1 LADVSQ
7 DRYGAPAGTLVKIAA
22 GVTPGHPTPLDTPL
36 WNSDLD
42 DRELQVLKDAL
53 REHVN
58 ALAVDI
64 GSRTPSIPDSL
75 VRAGNYIHSVFEDAG
90 LSVRAQH
97 YQYFGQRVTN
107 VLATI
112 PAATGASAYYVVG
125 AHYDTVP
132 STPGADDNAS
142 AVAVMLELAGRLRQA
157 RLKAPILF
165 AAFTLEEPPAHWT
178 GDQGSRVFVR
188 SCQSN
193 GDSVLGAII
202 LEMVGYT
209 APRQNYP
216 FLRRWP
222 GYPAQGYFI
231 GVIGNWRS
239 LRLGRA
245 VVTGFRKNRGLPVE
259 SLFLPF
265 DGRILPETRLSDHA
279 SFWDAGLPALMV
291 TDTAFFRNPNYHL
304 PSDTIDTLDFTFMA
318 QLVKSLEL
326 ALLEFPTVS
335 DPPES

>member
-1 LADVSQ
+1 LA
-7 DRYGAPAGTLVKIAA
+7 
-22 GVTPGHPTPLDTPL
+22 
-36 WNSDLD
+36 

-64 GSRTPSIPDSL
+64 GPRTPSSPDSL
-75 VRAGNYIHSVFEDAG
+75 VRAANYIHSALEEAG
-90 LSVRAQH
+90 LSVREQD
-97 YQYFGQRVTN
+97 YQYYDQRVTN

-112 PAATGASAYYVVG
+112 PAAIGASAYYVVG

-157 RLKAPILF
+157 RLKTPILF
-165 AAFTLEEPPAHWT
+165 AAFTLEEPPAYLT
-178 GDQGSRVFVR
+178 GHQGSRIFVR
-188 SCQSN
+188 NCQSN
-193 GDSVLGAII
+193 GESVLGAII

-209 APRQNYP
+209 APRQTYP

-222 GYPAQGYFI
+222 GYPAQGNFI

-239 LRLGRA
+239 LRFGRS
-245 VVTGFRKNRGLPVE
+245 VVRSFRENRDLPVE

-304 PSDTIDTLDFTFMA
+304 PSDTIETLDFMFMA

-326 ALLEFPTVS
+326 ALLGRVQ
-335 DPPES
+335 ESARRERRQHRPKASRQRGRSKR

>member
-1 LADVSQ
+1 MA
-7 DRYGAPAGTLVKIAA
+7 
-22 GVTPGHPTPLDTPL
+22 
-36 WNSDLD
+36 
-42 DRELQVLKDAL
+42 DRELEILRDAL

-64 GSRTPSIPDSL
+64 GPRTPLNRDTL
-75 VRAGNYIHSVFEDAG
+75 VRAANYIHSVFEETG
-90 LSVRAQH
+90 LSVREQD
-97 YQYFGQRVTN
+97 YQYYDQRVTN
-107 VLATI
+107 VLATV
-112 PAATGASAYYVVG
+112 PATSRASAYYVVG

-157 RLKAPILF
+157 TLKAPVLF
-165 AAFTLEEPPAHWT
+165 AAFTLEEPPTYLT
-178 GDQGSRVFVR
+178 GHQGSRIFVHR
-188 SCQSN
+188 CQSN
-193 GDSVLGAII
+193 GDRVLGAII

-209 APRQNYP
+209 APRQSYP
-216 FLRRWP
+216 FVSRWP
-222 GYPAQGYFI
+222 GYPAQGNFI
-231 GVIGNWRS
+231 GVIGNWGSRRFGS
-239 LRLGRA
+239 AVLR
-245 VVTGFRKNRGLPVE
+245 GFCKNRDLPVE

-318 QLVKSLEL
+318 QLVRSLEL
-326 ALLEFPTVS
+326 ALLEL
-335 DPPES
+335 PPVPMARGE